1 MRPIEILLVE
11 DNLGDIRL
19 TLDAFKDARVANVIH
34 VVKDGA
40 AAMSYLLQ
48 TGDYVDAV
56 RPDIVLLDLNL
67 PKKNGREVL
76 QEIKTNEQLKRIP
89 VVILTT
95 SEAEED
101 IDMAYGQHANCFIRK
116 PVDFHAFME
125 IIKQI
130 ETFWLTIVRLPH
142 V

>member
-101 IDMAYGQHANCFIRK
+101 IDMAYGQHVNCFIRK